1 MRSTLRRMESDS
13 SPMVDEE
20 GAREDSRAEEGEEP
34 RGDGIVAEGEGEGVE
49 PGEAEAGS
57 IWKSCSRIAAHSSLQ
72 RMHWRASA
80 AFRASEAV
88 CWAEASRFAALN
100 TTSCNVC
107 AASAS
112 AAADSAAS
120 ASAWRLT
127 RSFSAS
133 RRSFSADDSPRSAC
147 MNCTRTTWVEMR
159 TRAPRS
165 ELMSRSLPANG

>member
-13 SPMVDEE
+13 SPMESGKGIGDGSKAAE
-20 GAREDSRAEEGEEP
+20 AEEA
-34 RGDGIVAEGEGEGVE
+34 RGDGIVAGGEDEG
-49 PGEAEAGS
+49 AEAREIEEES
-57 IWKSCSRIAAHSSLQ
+57 IWRSCSRIAAHSSLQ

-100 TTSCNVC
+100 TTLCSVC
-107 AASAS
+107 SASAS

-120 ASAWRLT
+120 ASAWRVT

-159 TRAPRS
+159 TRAPSS
-165 ELMSRSLPANG
+165 ELMSKSLPANG

>member
-13 SPMVDEE
+13 SPMESGE
-20 GAREDSRAEEGEEP
+20 GIGDGSKAAEAEEA
-34 RGDGIVAEGEGEGVE
+34 RGDGIVAEGEDEG
-49 PGEAEAGS
+49 AEAREIEEGS
-57 IWKSCSRIAAHSSLQ
+57 IWRSCSRIAAHSSLQ

-100 TTSCNVC
+100 TTPCNVC

-165 ELMSRSLPANG
+165 ELMSKSLPVNG